1 MTRVFTHTLAVLR
14 LLFFGALFAGCVPY
28 STGSTEVGVRVAK
41 LGFLESKGVL
51 DTPYPPGTTT
61 FFPPVVNSWYLY
73 DTALQNLVM
82 TRDTSSG
89 DRQGDDALGF
99 KTVDGNDISVDVTVA
114 WAVDPAMVAYLL
126 QFVGPDTT
134 AVGDKLVRPV
144 SRTLIRDVLNELA
157 SEQYY
162 DANVRFQKAEEATRL
177 LNHYLNR
184 DGVVVKQVLLGEHKF
199 SDEYEGIIRDK
210 KVAEQ
215 DAARLQSETEA
226 AYEQMRRELEV
237 AKGEVSKAIETSRG
251 EAQQKKIA
259 ADALYYER
267 ERQAQAILAERQAR
281 AQGISE
287 QDRALAGTGGT
298 NMVKLEVARA
308 LKGKPLVFLPS
319 GSGMD
324 LRTTNVNSLLET
336 YGVLG
341 LATPTK

>member
-157 SEQYY
+157 SEQ
-162 DANVRFQKAEEATRL
+162 
-177 LNHYLNR
+177 
-184 DGVVVKQVLLGEHKF
+184 
-199 SDEYEGIIRDK
+199 
-210 KVAEQ
+210 
-215 DAARLQSETEA
+215 
-226 AYEQMRRELEV
+226 
-237 AKGEVSKAIETSRG
+237 
-251 EAQQKKIA
+251 
-259 ADALYYER
+259 
-267 ERQAQAILAERQAR
+267 
-281 AQGISE
+281 
-287 QDRALAGTGGT
+287 
-298 NMVKLEVARA
+298 
-308 LKGKPLVFLPS
+308 
-319 GSGMD
+319 
-324 LRTTNVNSLLET
+324 
-336 YGVLG
+336 
-341 LATPTK
+341 